1 MNNRVM
7 DKQKLLIVD
16 DEKKLRDLLK
26 SYLSKEGFAVEA
38 VANGIEMDQYLK
50 DHMVDLVILDLML
63 PGENGLSIGRRLHQR
78 NQLPVIMLSA
88 LGEEADRI
96 TGLEVGADD
105 YLAKPFSPRELLAR
119 IRSVLRRQTPEL
131 ATDSSS
137 CHVFNFGPFCL
148 DTAKHELSKDGQ
160 LINLTSGEFKMLNIF
175 ITHMDQVL
183 SRDQL
188 LEISKGY
195 ERTSFDRSVDICIG
209 RLRKKIEPD
218 PSNPIYLKTVWGAGY
233 LLSSHNT

>member
-1 MNNRVM
+1 MNNRRM
-7 DKQKLLIVD
+7 DKQRLLIVD

-26 SYLSKEGFAVEA
+26 SYLSKEGFSVAA
-38 VANGIEMDQYLK
+38 VANGVEMDQYLK
-50 DHMVDLVILDLML
+50 DHTVDLVILDLML

-78 NQLPVIMLSA
+78 NQLPVVMLSA
-88 LGEEADRI
+88 LGAEADRI

-119 IRSVLRRQTPEL
+119 IRSVLRRHTPES
-131 ATDSSS
+131 ATESTQ
-137 CHVFNFGPFCL
+137 CQLFNFGPFCL
-148 DTAKHELSKDGQ
+148 DTSKHELTKDGK

-175 ITHMDQVL
+175 IAHMDQVL

-195 ERTSFDRSVDICIG
+195 ERTPFDRSVDICIG

-218 PSNPIYLKTVWGAGY
+218 PANPIYLKTIWGAGY
-233 LLSSHNT
+233 LLSSRNT